1 MRCPRCEAENPGS
14 AKFCSDCGVR
24 LDAPCPSCGHTNAPG
39 ARFCNECGQALDQ
52 PPAPMYRAAAEP
64 LASYTPKHLAE
75 RVLSYR
81 SALEG
86 ERKQVTVLFVDIVE
100 SSRLA
105 EQLDPEVMHRLM
117 DRTLRLMA
125 ETVHRYEGTVNQ
137 FLGDGLMALFGAP
150 LALEDHASRAVQAAL
165 TIRETVGGYS
175 EQLKHGQGVE
185 IRLRLG
191 LNSGL
196 VVVGKIGDDL
206 RMDYT
211 AIGDTTNLAARMQA
225 LADPGTILI
234 TDATHRLVSDHVRTE
249 SLGPVLVKGRSA
261 PVPAFKVIGR
271 QRRRSR
277 LEIGADLGLTGLVGR
292 QRELTVLGDCFA
304 RVKGGRGHVVGIVG
318 EPGVGKSRL
327 LYEFRKSLEGEHV
340 TWLEGHCAAYGQ
352 TMPYLPLLEMWKAN
366 FNIDDDDNPLQVDQK
381 LRQGLHQL
389 DPDLMGTLP
398 FLRELLGAAGQ
409 DEALRHLDPKDK
421 RQRTF
426 DALRRLVFAGS
437 QTRPLVFI
445 VEDLHWIDRSSEDYL
460 AFAIESLA
468 AVPALLLTTCRPGY
482 TARWTDKTYYTQVAL
497 DLLGER
503 EVETM
508 LERMLGL
515 STVPPDLVR
524 VVWEKAEGNPLFVE
538 EIVRSLREHGLGE
551 VRDGTL
557 AWPQGGEIQFSG
569 TVQDIIRARLDRLD
583 DRVKRTAQT
592 ASVIGRG
599 FALAVLTRIAERPQE
614 VPRDLDAL
622 KRLEL
627 VHETRLYP
635 ELEYGFKHG
644 VIQDVAYQTLLLQ
657 RRRDLH
663 GAIGRAIEEL
673 YADRLDEQAS
683 ILAYHYAR
691 SEDHDRAIACA
702 LRAGDRAARL
712 YANAEAT
719 TYYEQAL
726 AMARGRGA
734 TPGGHGAVIDAT
746 VRLAAVGV
754 TRQDVLERDRLN
766 LEAAGALAE
775 DLRDEPRLAQVLY
788 WLGRIAYVLWQPAT
802 AITYAQRSLDIAE
815 RLGDEALAAPPVNL
829 MGRIYWQKSEYRQAS
844 QLLARSAAQ
853 MRRLGNK
860 TEESTAAGF
869 AAFAL
874 GLMGEFDRALAFADH
889 GLQLAEEIKNPFA
902 AAALFLNRAIVRG
915 ERGEWEL
922 AFGDFETARRIAEGI
937 GDLFRLYV
945 VKCFEGRARTMAGHP
960 GHGRTLL
967 EESLALGEQI
977 GSRFILAWQKSFLA
991 AALLAL
997 GELEEVPA
1005 LCEEAIRLADEMG
1018 DRFPRACADRTLAET
1033 LLRRDPARRV
1043 EAEARMAEAIRVLH
1057 EIGTRPELARSQ
1069 VSHARFLLG
1078 TGARDRAIGRLA
1090 EARAMFEQMG
1100 MTGPAA
1106 EIDALGSSSTPGR
1119 PA

>member
-1 MRCPRCEAENPGS
+1 MRCPRCKAENPGS
-14 AKFCSDCGVR
+14 AKFCSDCGAR
-24 LDAPCPSCGHTNAPG
+24 LEAPCSSCGHTNAPG
-39 ARFCNECGQALDQ
+39 ARFCNECGQSLDQ
-52 PPAPMYRAAAEP
+52 PPTPLYRPAAESMP
-64 LASYTPKHLAE
+64 AYTPKHLAE

-105 EQLDPEVMHRLM
+105 ERLDPEIMHRLM

-165 TIRETVGGYS
+165 AIRETVDGYS
-175 EQLKHGQGVE
+175 EQLKQELGVE

-196 VVVGKIGDDL
+196 VVVGRIGDDL

-211 AIGDTTNLAARMQA
+211 AVGDTTNLAARMQA
-225 LADPGTILI
+225 LAEPGTILM
-234 TDATHRLVSDHVRTE
+234 TDATHRLVSAHVRWE
-249 SLGPVLVKGRSA
+249 SLGSVLVKGRSA

-292 QRELTVLGDCFA
+292 QRELAVLRDGFA
-304 RVKGGRGHVVGIVG
+304 RVKAGRGHVVGIVG

-340 TWLEGHCAAYGQ
+340 TWLESHCAPYGQ
-352 TMPYLPLLEMWKAN
+352 AMPYLPLLEMCKAN
-366 FNIDDDDNPLQVDQK
+366 FNIEDDDNPLQVDQK
-381 LRQGLHQL
+381 LRQGLRQV
-389 DPDLMGTLP
+389 DPDLMGILP
-398 FLRELLGAAGQ
+398 FLRELLGAAGL
-409 DEALRHLDPKDK
+409 DDTLRHLDPKDK

-426 DALRRLVFAGS
+426 EALRRLVFRGS
-437 QTRPLVFI
+437 PDRPLVFI
-445 VEDLHWIDRSSEDYL
+445 FEDLHWIDRTSEDYL
-460 AFAIESLA
+460 AFAIESLS

-482 TARWTDKTYYTQVAL
+482 AARWSDKTYYTQVAL

-503 EVETM
+503 EVEAM
-508 LERMLGL
+508 LERMFGL
-515 STVPPDLVR
+515 PTVPPELAR

-538 EIVRSLREHGLGE
+538 EIVRSLRENGLGE
-551 VRDGTL
+551 VRDGAL
-557 AWPQGGEIQFSG
+557 VWRKDREIQFSG

-583 DRVKRTAQT
+583 DPVKRTAQT

-599 FALAVLTRIAERPQE
+599 FALAVLTRIAERPEE
-614 VPRDLDAL
+614 VPHDLDAL

-635 ELEYGFKHG
+635 ELEYGFTHG

-663 GAIGRAIEEL
+663 GAIGRAIEDL

-691 SEDHDRAIACA
+691 SEHHDRAVAYA

-734 TPGGHGAVIDAT
+734 MPDGHPAVIDAT
-746 VRLAAVGV
+746 VKLAAVGV
-754 TRQDVLERDRLN
+754 TRQDIIERDRLN
-766 LEAAGALAE
+766 LEAARALAE

-788 WLGRIAYVLWQPAT
+788 WLGRIAYVLWQPST

-829 MGRIYWQKSEYRQAS
+829 MGRIYWQKSEYLQAS

-874 GLMGEFDRALAFADH
+874 GLMGEFDRALAYADH

-902 AAALFLNRAIVRG
+902 EAPLFLNRAIVRG
-915 ERGEWEL
+915 ERGEWQL
-922 AFGDFETARRIAEGI
+922 AFIDFETARRIAEEV
-937 GDLFRLYV
+937 GDLFRVYV
-945 VKCFEGRARTMAGHP
+945 VKCFEGRVRTMAGQQHL
-960 GHGRTLL
+960 GRTLI
-967 EESLALGEQI
+967 EESLALAEQI
-977 GSRFILAWQKSFLA
+977 GSRFIRAWQKSFLA
-991 AALLAL
+991 DALLAL
-997 GELEEVPA
+997 GELDAVPA
-1005 LCEEAIRLADEMG
+1005 LCEEAIQLADEMG
-1018 DRFPRACADRTLAET
+1018 DRFPTACASRTLAET
-1033 LLRRDPARRV
+1033 LLRTNPTQRF
-1043 EAEARMAEAIRVLH
+1043 EAEERMEAALRVLQ
-1057 EIGTRPELARSQ
+1057 EIGTRPELARSY
-1069 VSHARFLLG
+1069 VSYARSLLG
-1078 TGARDRAIGRLA
+1078 AGERDRAIELLA
-1090 EARAMFEQMG
+1090 QATAMFQEMG
-1100 MTGPAA
+1100 MTGHVA
-1106 EIDALGSSSTPGR
+1106 EIDALRDS
-1119 PA
+1119 

>member
-175 EQLKHGQGVE
+175 EQLKHEQGVE

-398 FLRELLGAAGQ
+398 SSASCWARPA
-409 DEALRHLDPKDK
+409 R
-421 RQRTF
+421 
-426 DALRRLVFAGS
+426 
-437 QTRPLVFI
+437 TRPCVTSIPRTSASGPSTRCGGSCLPEARPAPWSSSSRICTGSTDRPKTIWPSPSRASPPCRRCCSRPAAPGTRRAGRTRRTTRKSPSTSSASARWRRCSSACSACPRCLRTSCASCGRRRRATPCSSRRSSARFGSTGSGRCVTAHSPGPRWARSSSRAPCRTSFAPG
-445 VEDLHWIDRSSEDYL
+445 WIDSTTGSS
-460 AFAIESLA
+460 A
-468 AVPALLLTTCRPGY
+468 
-482 TARWTDKTYYTQVAL
+482 
-497 DLLGER
+497 
-503 EVETM
+503 
-508 LERMLGL
+508 
-515 STVPPDLVR
+515 
-524 VVWEKAEGNPLFVE
+524 
-538 EIVRSLREHGLGE
+538 
-551 VRDGTL
+551 
-557 AWPQGGEIQFSG
+557 
-569 TVQDIIRARLDRLD
+569 
-583 DRVKRTAQT
+583 
-592 ASVIGRG
+592 
-599 FALAVLTRIAERPQE
+599 
-614 VPRDLDAL
+614 
-622 KRLEL
+622 
-627 VHETRLYP
+627 
-635 ELEYGFKHG
+635 
-644 VIQDVAYQTLLLQ
+644 
-657 RRRDLH
+657 RRR
-663 GAIGRAIEEL
+663 R
-673 YADRLDEQAS
+673 
-683 ILAYHYAR
+683 
-691 SEDHDRAIACA
+691 
-702 LRAGDRAARL
+702 
-712 YANAEAT
+712 
-719 TYYEQAL
+719 
-726 AMARGRGA
+726 
-734 TPGGHGAVIDAT
+734 
-746 VRLAAVGV
+746 
-754 TRQDVLERDRLN
+754 
-766 LEAAGALAE
+766 
-775 DLRDEPRLAQVLY
+775 
-788 WLGRIAYVLWQPAT
+788 
-802 AITYAQRSLDIAE
+802 
-815 RLGDEALAAPPVNL
+815 PP
-829 MGRIYWQKSEYRQAS
+829 
-844 QLLARSAAQ
+844 
-853 MRRLGNK
+853 
-860 TEESTAAGF
+860 
-869 AAFAL
+869 
-874 GLMGEFDRALAFADH
+874 
-889 GLQLAEEIKNPFA
+889 
-902 AAALFLNRAIVRG
+902 
-915 ERGEWEL
+915 
-922 AFGDFETARRIAEGI
+922 
-937 GDLFRLYV
+937 
-945 VKCFEGRARTMAGHP
+945 
-960 GHGRTLL
+960 
-967 EESLALGEQI
+967 
-977 GSRFILAWQKSFLA
+977 
-991 AALLAL
+991 
-997 GELEEVPA
+997 
-1005 LCEEAIRLADEMG
+1005 
-1018 DRFPRACADRTLAET
+1018 
-1033 LLRRDPARRV
+1033 
-1043 EAEARMAEAIRVLH
+1043 
-1057 EIGTRPELARSQ
+1057 
-1069 VSHARFLLG
+1069 
-1078 TGARDRAIGRLA
+1078 
-1090 EARAMFEQMG
+1090 
-1100 MTGPAA
+1100 
-1106 EIDALGSSSTPGR
+1106 
-1119 PA
+1119 